1 MESWCQV
8 KGGNNLFND
17 DKFIRVIYDDVLL
30 VKTGKSAIGYVQD
43 VLYELLY
50 ECVKENLW
58 LSEVNNK

>member
-50 ECVKENLW
+50 ECVKENL
-58 LSEVNNK
+58 